1 MWCYVVWCDVE
12 KCSLVWCYVVWK
24 SAARCGVVW
33 RSAAW
38 CGVVWC
44 GEGFSLLDEEADHLV
59 SSLTKQ
65 AVCPPGEDV
74 LNGGNL
80 GH

>member
-1 MWCYVVWCDVE
+1 MWCGKVQPGVVWCGEVQP
-12 KCSLVWCYVVWK
+12 
-24 SAARCGVVW
+24 
-33 RSAAW
+33 
-38 CGVVWC
+38 GVVWC
-44 GEGFSLLDEEADHLV
+44 GEGLSLLDEEADHLV